1 MSDINPTKLG
11 KAISKR
17 RQRLGISASELA
29 RRTGLSTTTVT
40 RTELGEIT
48 STRIG
53 TVQTLAKA
61 LNIPMTELLTE
72 SQIIKGTDLPAMTP
86 YLRTKYKDLPADAI
100 REIEA
105 HFETIAAK
113 HGITGFDGPAPGDDE

>member
-11 KAISKR
+11 KAVTKY

-29 RRTGLSTTTVT
+29 RRTGLNTATIT

-48 STRIG
+48 QAKIE
-53 TVQTLAKA
+53 TVHVLAQS
-61 LNIPMTELLTE
+61 LGIPLTELLTE
-72 SQIIKGTDLPAMTP
+72 SKIIDGQDFPAMTP
-86 YLRTKYKDLPADAI
+86 YLRTKYKDLPPEAI

-105 HFETIAAK
+105 HFETIATK

>member
-17 RQRLGISASELA
+17 RQRLRISASELA

-48 STRIG
+48 STRIE
-53 TVQTLAKA
+53 TVQTLAQA

-72 SQIIKGTDLPAMTP
+72 SQIINGKDLPAMTP
-86 YLRTKYKDLPADAI
+86 YLRTKYKDLPAEAI
-100 REIEA
+100 REIES

-113 HGITGFDGPAPGDDE
+113 HGLTSFDGPAPGDDE

>member
-11 KAISKR
+11 KAISKHR
-17 RQRLGISASELA
+17 KNLGISASELA
-29 RRTGLSTTTVT
+29 RRTGISVTTVT

-48 STRIG
+48 STRMD
-53 TVQTLAKA
+53 TLQAMAQA
-61 LNIPMTELLTE
+61 LEVSVTQLLTE